1 MKKKLL
7 ITMLASTMVLGACGN
22 QANDKNTDTKVE
34 EKTSDIFDKTG
45 EPVLVTLGAKGTY
58 LYDDHGGR
66 IISSDKVE
74 NVVNTIGAGDTHCG
88 GVIAGLL
95 NGNSFAEVCKIGNNL
110 SAQVIQQEAGSLI

>member
-1 MKKKLL
+1 MPMRMRLVFLVIERHWKKRQVTFFGK
-7 ITMLASTMVLGACGN
+7 
-22 QANDKNTDTKVE
+22 TD
-34 EKTSDIFDKTG
+34 

-58 LYDDHGGR
+58 LYDDNGGR